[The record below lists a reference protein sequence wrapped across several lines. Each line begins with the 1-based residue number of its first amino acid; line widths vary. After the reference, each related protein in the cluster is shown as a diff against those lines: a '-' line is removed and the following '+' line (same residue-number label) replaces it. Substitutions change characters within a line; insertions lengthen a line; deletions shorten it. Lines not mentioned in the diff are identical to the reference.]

1 MYTLTCLQNRPLGI
15 SAADGKK
22 QTYFE
27 RGNMKIVGKILKL
40 VVLIVVVVL
49 VAAVIAF
56 HLYSGQIIKSGVKTA
71 ASNALKV
78 GVDIND
84 ISLSILSGSVAI
96 NGLIINNPPGYT
108 YKNLLELSKAD
119 IAVNIRSLIQ
129 DTVHIKEV
137 KLDGM
142 DLVIEQK
149 GFSNN
154 LQEILKGLPSA
165 KEQQGQ
171 VSAGKKLVID
181 NLEITNIRVK
191 VKLLPMPGKADT
203 IPLNLAPIKM
213 TNLGG
218 DNKLDTAKLSAKI
231 MVAITEGIAKQG
243 AGVLPGDMLKT
254 MNASLGQLTDVSK
267 AAVEE
272 GKKVIES
279 GTGLLKGATDLLK
292 PK

>member
-1 MYTLTCLQNRPLGI
+1 MKIGKIITL
-15 SAADGKK
+15 AVGKK

-40 VVLIVVVVL
+40 IVLIVVIVL
-49 VAAVIAF
+49 VAAVVAF

-84 ISLSILSGSVAI
+84 ISLSILGGSVAI

-108 YKNLLELSKAD
+108 YKNLLELNKTD

-129 DTVHIKEV
+129 DTVHIKEI

-154 LQEILKGLPSA
+154 LQEIIKALPDE
-165 KEQQGQ
+165 KTQQGQ
-171 VSAGKKLVID
+171 APAGKKLVID
-181 NLEITNIRVK
+181 DLEITNIRVK
-191 VKLLPMPGKADT
+191 VKMLPVPGKADT
-203 IPLNLAPIKM
+203 VSLNLAPIKM

-218 DNKLDTAKLSAKI
+218 DNKLDMAKLSAKI
-231 MVAITEGIAKQG
+231 MVAITQGIVQQG
-243 AGVLPGDMLKT
+243 AGLLPGDMLKT
-254 MNASLGQLTDVSK
+254 MNSTLGEVTNIGK

-272 GKKVIES
+272 GKKAIES
-279 GTGLLKGATDLLK
+279 GTGILKGATDLLK
-292 PK
+292 PKK

>member
-1 MYTLTCLQNRPLGI
+1 
-15 SAADGKK
+15 
-22 QTYFE
+22 
-27 RGNMKIVGKILKL
+27 MKIVGKILKL
-40 VVLIVVVVL
+40 VVLIVVIVL
-49 VAAVIAF
+49 IAAVIVF

-78 GVDIND
+78 GVDVNS
-84 ISLSILSGSVAI
+84 ISLSILGGSVAI
-96 NGLIINNPPGYT
+96 DGLIINNPPGYT
-108 YKNLLELSKAD
+108 YKNLLELNKTD
-119 IAVNIRSLIQ
+119 IAVNIRSLMQ

-154 LQEILKGLPSA
+154 LQEIIKGMPSE

-171 VSAGKKLVID
+171 PAAGKKLVID
-181 NLEITNIRVK
+181 DLEITNIRVK
-191 VKLLPMPGKADT
+191 VKLISGT
-203 IPLNLAPIKM
+203 VPLNLAPIKM

-231 MVAITEGIAKQG
+231 MVAITQGIVQQG
-243 AGVLPGDMLKT
+243 EGVLPGDMLKT
-254 MNASLGQLTDVSK
+254 IDSTLGGITNIGK
-267 AAVEE
+267 AAEE

-279 GTGLLKGATDLLK
+279 GTGILKGATDILK
-292 PK
+292 KKK

>member
-1 MYTLTCLQNRPLGI
+1 
-15 SAADGKK
+15 
-22 QTYFE
+22 
-27 RGNMKIVGKILKL
+27 MKIAGKIIKL
-40 VVLIVVVVL
+40 AVAAVVIVL
-49 VAAVIAF
+49 VIGVIAF
-56 HLYSGQIIKSGVKTA
+56 HTFSGSIIKAGVEKAAAKT
-71 ASNALKV
+71 LKV

-84 ISLSILSGSVAI
+84 ISLSILGGSVAI

-108 YKNLLELSKAD
+108 YKNLLELNKTN
-119 IAVNIRSLIQ
+119 IAVNIRSLMQ

-142 DLVIEQK
+142 DLVVEQK

-165 KEQQGQ
+165 KDQQGQ
-171 VSAGKKLVID
+171 PAAGKKLVID

-243 AGVLPGDMLKT
+243 AGLLPDDMLKT
-254 MNASLGQLTDVSK
+254 MNASLGQLTDVGK

-272 GKKVIES
+272 GKKAIES
-279 GTGLLKGATDLLK
+279 GTGILKGATDLLK
-292 PK
+292 PKK

>member
-1 MYTLTCLQNRPLGI
+1 
-15 SAADGKK
+15 
-22 QTYFE
+22 
-27 RGNMKIVGKILKL
+27 MKIAGKILKL
-40 VVLIVVVVL
+40 VVLIVVIVL
-49 VAAVIAF
+49 VIAVVAF
-56 HLYSGQIIKSGVKTA
+56 HLFSGQIIKSGVKTA

-84 ISLSILSGSVAI
+84 ISLSILQGAVAI
-96 NGLIINNPPGYT
+96 DGLIINNPPGYT
-108 YKNLLELSKAD
+108 YKNLLDLNKAN
-119 IAVNIRSLIQ
+119 IAVNIRSLLK

-137 KLDGM
+137 KLDGI

-165 KEQQGQ
+165 KDQQGQ
-171 VSAGKKLVID
+171 PAAGKKLVID
-181 NLEITNIRVK
+181 DLEITNIRVK

-231 MVAITEGIAKQG
+231 MVAITEGITQQG
-243 AGVLPGDMLKT
+243 AGLLPGDMLKT
-254 MNASLGQLTDVSK
+254 MNASLSQLTDISK
-267 AAVEE
+267 VAEE
-272 GKKVIES
+272 GVKALES
-279 GTGLLKGATDLLK
+279 GTGAGKGILKGATDLLK
-292 PK
+292 PKK

>member
-40 VVLIVVVVL
+40 VVLIVVIVL
-49 VAAVIAF
+49 VAAVVAF
-56 HLYSGQIIKSGVKTA
+56 HLYSGQIIKSSVKTA

-78 GVDIND
+78 GVDVNG
-84 ISLSILSGSVAI
+84 ISLSILQGTVAI

-129 DTVHIKEV
+129 DTVHIKEI

-142 DLVIEQK
+142 DMVIEQK

-154 LQEILKGLPSA
+154 LQEITKGLPSE

-171 VSAGKKLVID
+171 PTGKKLVID
-181 NLEITNIRVK
+181 DLEITNVRVK
-191 VKLLPMPGKADT
+191 VKLLPVPGKADT
-203 IPLNLAPIKM
+203 VSLNLAPIKM

-218 DNKLDTAKLSAKI
+218 DNKLDMAKLSAKI
-231 MVAITEGIAKQG
+231 MVAIAQGVVQQG

-254 MNASLGQLTDVSK
+254 INSTIGK
-267 AAVEE
+267 AGIEE
-272 GKKVIES
+272 AIKVIES
-279 GTGLLKGATDLLK
+279 GTEGSKGILKGATDLLK
-292 PK
+292 PKK

>member
-1 MYTLTCLQNRPLGI
+1 
-15 SAADGKK
+15 
-22 QTYFE
+22 
-27 RGNMKIVGKILKL
+27 MKIAGKILKL
-40 VVLIVVVVL
+40 VVLIFVIVL
-49 VAAVIAF
+49 IAAVVAF
-56 HLYSGQIIKSGVKTA
+56 HLFSGQIIKSGVKTA

-84 ISLSILSGSVAI
+84 ISLSILGGSVEI
-96 NGLIINNPPGYT
+96 DGLIINNPPGYT

-119 IAVNIRSLIQ
+119 IAVNIRSLMQ
-129 DTVHIKEV
+129 DTVHIKEI

-154 LQEILKGLPSA
+154 LQEIIKGLPSE
-165 KEQQGQ
+165 KTQQGQ
-171 VSAGKKLVID
+171 PAAGKKLVID
-181 NLEITNIRVK
+181 DLEITNIRVK
-191 VKLLPMPGKADT
+191 VKLVTGT
-203 IPLNLAPIKM
+203 VPLNLAPIKM

-231 MVAITEGIAKQG
+231 MVAITQGIVQQG

-254 MNASLGQLTDVSK
+254 MNSTLGEVTNIGK

-272 GKKVIES
+272 GKKAIES
-279 GTGLLKGATDLLK
+279 GTGLLKGATELLK
-292 PK
+292 PKK